1 MININLMVK
10 ADPVATGGGRVRICS
25 HTGLKWKGTKK
36 KSTIII
42 NIYDSDDE
50 YGYFE
55 KEFVNNYD
63 HSVLHQLYALTER
76 KKSCLW
82 SFSDFLHIRAS
93 DRDTITQWEKF
104 INVKPLDSF
113 PWDIFNLLPIAP
125 LKLMIKNNNKI
136 QNKRSK
142 LANIPFSYFIYFIF
156 NLWRNL
162 CIYIKY

>member
-1 MININLMVK
+1 MNLLLLLIYMIRTMNMAISTRNSSIIMTTVCYINYTLW
-10 ADPVATGGGRVRICS
+10 PR
-25 HTGLKWKGTKK
+25 
-36 KSTIII
+36 
-42 NIYDSDDE
+42 E
-50 YGYFE
+50 
-55 KEFVNNYD
+55 
-63 HSVLHQLYALTER
+63 

-142 LANIPFSYFIYFIF
+142 LANVPFSYFIYFIF